1 MTENILKIKGK
12 IDLSIKETEIR
23 ENSGNDLMGEKTDLK
38 ETEFKK
44 SEFKNPKPAKE
55 QKKFR
60 SAIVLAGGRG
70 RRMGTVEKALL
81 EFEGKTI
88 LERLFESLFQV
99 VDEVIVSFRD
109 KNQEEKF
116 RHVLEKFPTREIRF
130 CFDTQE
136 DVGPLEGIRAG
147 LLESR
152 SEYSF
157 VCAGDMPFVN
167 SNVVDLLFEKAIG
180 HDAAL
185 PKWEDGKF
193 EPLHAV
199 YSKKM
204 ISEIEKAFEKGKRSV
219 LTSVLEM
226 KDVVFVD
233 VSEIKEFDPKMRTF
247 ANINTVDEM
256 QRIIEL
262 SSKKEE
268 SQ

>member
-1 MTENILKIKGK
+1 
-12 IDLSIKETEIR
+12 
-23 ENSGNDLMGEKTDLK
+23 MGEKTEPNQK
-38 ETEFKK
+38 QTEFK
-44 SEFKNPKPAKE
+44 
-55 QKKFR
+55 

-70 RRMGTVEKALL
+70 RRMGSVEKVLL

-88 LERLFESLFQV
+88 LERLLESLFRV
-99 VDEVIVSFRD
+99 VDEVIISFRG

-116 RHVLEKFPTREIRF
+116 RPVLEKFSAHEIRF
-130 CFDTQE
+130 CFDTLE
-136 DVGPLEGIRAG
+136 DAGPLEGIRAG
-147 LLESR
+147 LFESR
-152 SEYSF
+152 GEYSF

-167 SNVVDLLFEKAIG
+167 SRVVDLLFEKASG

-204 ISEIEKAFEKGKRSV
+204 IPEIEKAFERGKRSV
-219 LTSVLEM
+219 LTPVLEM
-226 KDVVFVD
+226 KDVVFVE
-233 VSEIKEFDPKMRTF
+233 VSEIREIDTELRTF

-256 QRIIEL
+256 QRTIEL
-262 SSKKEE
+262 SSKKEN